1 MAPSWLAHAVPTRGP
16 TSPSTASRRCWRPGA
31 LAWTVRTGEGC
42 LDADS
47 CGPCYRA
54 YRRARMSADPSAGFW
69 TLSEE
74 HRMKLLKWLALSAVV
89 CLAPLTAL
97 AGTPFEDDI
106 AVVPEP
112 TGALLMGA
120 ALVIVALVQR
130 ARR

>member
-1 MAPSWLAHAVPTRGP
+1 
-16 TSPSTASRRCWRPGA
+16 
-31 LAWTVRTGEGC
+31 
-42 LDADS
+42 
-47 CGPCYRA
+47 
-54 YRRARMSADPSAGFW
+54 
-69 TLSEE
+69 
-74 HRMKLLKWLALSAVV
+74 MKLLKWLSLSAVV